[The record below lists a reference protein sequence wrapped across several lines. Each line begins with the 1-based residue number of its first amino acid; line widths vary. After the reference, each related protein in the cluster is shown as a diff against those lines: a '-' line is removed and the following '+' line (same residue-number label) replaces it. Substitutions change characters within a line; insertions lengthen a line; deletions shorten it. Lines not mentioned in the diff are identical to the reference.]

1 MHSRETVAVLY
12 AVVSSRMVRQPVL
25 DAKGLRVFT
34 GTAAAFLLLATPFL
48 VSGPLI
54 TLIWCAAPV
63 LLSAGDKV
71 AGKGR
76 LYPSPVSYDL
86 VRDGLRD
93 LVIGDLWGHLT
104 VAPQRRDGTFA
115 AEQKVKDVEGKVL
128 DFGNW

>member
-1 MHSRETVAVLY
+1 MIQRSLLAL
-12 AVVSSRMVRQPVL
+12 ASGAALLSS
-25 DAKGLRVFT
+25 
-34 GTAAAFLLLATPFL
+34 AAAQGADF
-48 VSGPLI
+48 
-54 TLIWCAAPV
+54 AAPV
-63 LLSAGDKV
+63 LLRAGDKV

-104 VAPQRRDGTFA
+104 VAPQQRDGTFA
-115 AEQKVKDVEGKVL
+115 AEQKVKDVDGKVL

>member
-1 MHSRETVAVLY
+1 MIQRSLLAL
-12 AVVSSRMVRQPVL
+12 ASGAALLSS
-25 DAKGLRVFT
+25 
-34 GTAAAFLLLATPFL
+34 AAAQGANF
-48 VSGPLI
+48 
-54 TLIWCAAPV
+54 AAPV
-63 LLSAGDKV
+63 LLRAGDKV

>member
-1 MHSRETVAVLY
+1 MIQRS
-12 AVVSSRMVRQPVL
+12 
-25 DAKGLRVFT
+25 
-34 GTAAAFLLLATPFL
+34 LLAL
-48 VSGPLI
+48 ASGV
-54 TLIWCAAPV
+54 TLLSSVAAQGANFAAPV